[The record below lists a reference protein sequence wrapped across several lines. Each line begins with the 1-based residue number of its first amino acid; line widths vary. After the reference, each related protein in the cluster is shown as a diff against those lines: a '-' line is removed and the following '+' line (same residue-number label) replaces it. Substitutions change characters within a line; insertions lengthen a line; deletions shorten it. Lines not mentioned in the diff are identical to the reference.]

1 MTALSAPRLVSEKA
15 GDTSTAPV
23 AADTKIWQGALVVM
37 EGGVAMP
44 GKTALSLVVLGI
56 AEETVDNSGGIA
68 GAKKVTARRRTI
80 RLVNLA
86 SDALTEADIGK
97 DAYLVDDQTVAKT
110 AATNTRS
117 VAGKVIDV
125 DAVGAW
131 IRVGF

>member
-1 MTALSAPRLVSEKA
+1 MTALSAPRLATEKA

-37 EGGVAMP
+37 EGGVAKP

-56 AEETVDNSGGIA
+56 AGETVDNSGGAA
-68 GAKKVTARRRTI
+68 GAKKVTTRRGVFRF
-80 RLVNLA
+80 VNLA
-86 SDALTEADIGK
+86 ADALTEADIGK

-117 VAGKVIDV
+117 VAGTVIDV

-131 IRVGF
+131 IRVGA